1 MKTNGIKKLM
11 ALATMLV
18 AGLILSCEGAANE
31 PAPVDLVAS
40 WDEPIHVVDFN
51 DPECPSLGT
60 ITLRAIPK
68 GTFSDTDFLDVQLK
82 AYRVSYRRR
91 DGGTLVPASF
101 TRTTS
106 LLVPSSGT
114 ATALGSFLAFE
125 PGALNQ
131 APFAALFPINGG
143 IDPETG
149 KRSIDVDLI
158 IDFYGETLSG
168 EGVNARAQTAITF
181 CAGCGGCV

>member
-18 AGLILSCEGAANE
+18 AGLILSCEGTANE
-31 PAPVDLVAS
+31 PAPVDLIAS
-40 WDEPIHVVDFN
+40 WDEPIHVLDFN
-51 DPECPSLGT
+51 DPECPGLGT
-60 ITLRAIPK
+60 ITLRAISK
-68 GTFSDTDFLDVQLK
+68 FTGGNSAFLDVHLR

-101 TRTTS
+101 TRTVS
-106 LLVPSSGT
+106 MIIPGGGG
-114 ATALGSFLAFE
+114 ATELGSFLAFE
-125 PGALNQ
+125 PGAINQ

-149 KRSIDVDLI
+149 KRSIDMDLI

-168 EGVNARAQTAITF
+168 EEVSARAQTAITF

>member
-40 WDEPIHVVDFN
+40 WEDPIHVLDFN
-51 DPECPSLGT
+51 DPECPGLGL
-60 ITLRAIPK
+60 ISLRAIPK
-68 GTFSDTDFLDVQLK
+68 VTTGNQNFLDVQLR

-101 TRTTS
+101 TRTVS
-106 LLVPSSGT
+106 MLVPSGGT
-114 ATALGSFLAFE
+114 AVQLGSFLAFE

-149 KRSIDVDLI
+149 DRSIDMDLI

-168 EGVNARAQTAITF
+168 EEVTARAQTAITF

>member
-31 PAPVDLVAS
+31 PAPVDLVAA
-40 WDEPIHVVDFN
+40 WEEPIHVLDFN
-51 DPECPSLGT
+51 DPECPGLGT
-60 ITLRAIPK
+60 ISLRAIPK
-68 GTFSDTDFLDVQLK
+68 GTATNPAFLDVQLE

-101 TRTTS
+101 TRTVS
-106 LLVPSSGT
+106 MLIPAGGGAVQ
-114 ATALGSFLAFE
+114 LGSFLAFE

-149 KRSIDVDLI
+149 GRSIDMDLI

-168 EGVNARAQTAITF
+168 EEVTARAQTAITF

>member
-11 ALATMLV
+11 ALAAMLL
-18 AGLILSCEGAANE
+18 AGLILSCRGAANE

-40 WDEPIHVVDFN
+40 WEEPIHVLDFN

-68 GTFSDTDFLDVQLK
+68 VTAANPALLDVQLQS
-82 AYRVSYRRR
+82 YRVSYRRR

-101 TRTTS
+101 TRTIS
-106 LLVPSSGT
+106 MMVPGGGT
-114 ATALGSFLAFE
+114 GVSLGSFLAFE

-149 KRSIDVDLI
+149 RRSIDMDLI
-158 IDFYGETLSG
+158 IDFYGKTLSG
-168 EGVNARAQTAITF
+168 EGVSARAQTAVTF

>member
-1 MKTNGIKKLM
+1 MKTNGIKRLM

-40 WDEPIHVVDFN
+40 WEDPIHVLDFN
-51 DPECPSLGT
+51 DPECPGLGL
-60 ITLRAIPK
+60 ISLRAIPK
-68 GTFSDTDFLDVQLK
+68 VTASNPALLDVQLK

-101 TRTTS
+101 TRTVS
-106 LLVPSSGT
+106 MVIPGGGA
-114 ATALGSFLAFE
+114 ATPLGSFLAFQ

-149 KRSIDVDLI
+149 ARSIDMDLI

-168 EGVNARAQTAITF
+168 EEVTARAQTAITF